1 MKSLEHPVIKSQRIV
16 KGSVLFMWYILLP
29 TPEVYVKVATWEL
42 ITKDLIVRID
52 YEGWSRVSNESEVS
66 RQLSGSILLLSLRAC
81 GKILGASYDSL
92 TRGWSF

>member
-52 YEGWSRVSNESEVS
+52 YEGWSRVSNDIRGLSSIIGEHLAAFFASV
-66 RQLSGSILLLSLRAC
+66 RQDTRCLLR
-81 GKILGASYDSL
+81 
-92 TRGWSF
+92 